1 MPDHRFRL
9 FATLLLLSALLAAPS
24 AAATEDQIRAIL
36 ADRIERAKR
45 SVGIVVGLVDAD
57 GTTVVGHG
65 RRGLDDPLP
74 PDGDTVFEI
83 GSVSKVFTAILLAD
97 MDGSA
102 EVEIEARAASY
113 LPDSVDMPGD
123 LGDPITLYHLTT
135 HTSGL
140 PRMPD
145 NFAPADPN
153 NPYADYSVQRMYDYL
168 SAHELAR
175 APGETVEYSN
185 LAVGLLGHI
194 LAEVSGLDYE
204 SLVKERITG
213 PLEMSDTAITLST
226 DMRARLAAGHSFG
239 LVPTASLVPAANWD
253 IPTLA
258 GAGALR
264 STVNDLLRLVAANLG
279 LTATELAPAMAI
291 THEPRENIGP
301 DGMQVGLGWLNTTQ
315 HGLTITW
322 HNGETGGYH
331 SFVGFDKKS
340 GKGVVVLSN
349 AQSSIDDIGFHLLDS
364 RFELAAV
371 EPVLTTSTVPD
382 SPAGRALT
390 RWVQVTRGSNQEV
403 ARRHYEEAFHESFQ
417 TAVPL
422 EAYMG
427 FRNEVSAGLSSVEMN
442 HFVSRDDHDLSAYVE
457 SDGAWFAIHLQVR
470 PEEPYEIVGLVVH
483 PIDDPPV
490 KPDRQ
495 GQ

>member
-1 MPDHRFRL
+1 MTDHLLRI
-9 FATLLLLSALLAAPS
+9 FAAVLVPSALLTVPS
-24 AAATEDQIRAIL
+24 DAATEDEIRAIL
-36 ADRIERAKR
+36 ADRIERAER

-65 RRGLDDPLP
+65 RRGLGDPLP

-97 MDGSA
+97 MAGSA
-102 EVEIEARAASY
+102 EVEIQAPAASY
-113 LPDSVDMPGD
+113 LPDSVDMPGEI
-123 LGDPITLYHLTT
+123 GNPITLYHLST

-140 PRMPD
+140 PRIPD
-145 NFAPADPN
+145 NCAPADLN
-153 NPYADYSVQRMYDYL
+153 NPYADYSVECLYDYL

-175 APGETVEYSN
+175 APGEAVEYSN

-204 SLVKERITG
+204 SLIKERIAG
-213 PLEMSDTAITLST
+213 PLEMSDTAITLSR

-239 LVPTASLVPAANWD
+239 LSPGARLVPAANWD

-258 GAGALR
+258 GAGGLR
-264 STVNDLLRLVAANLG
+264 STVNDLLRFVAANLG
-279 LTATELAPAMAI
+279 LTATEIATAMEY

-301 DGMQVGLGWLNTTQ
+301 EGMQLGLGWINTTQ

-331 SFVGFDKKS
+331 SFVGLDKKR

-349 AQSSIDDIGFHLLDS
+349 AHSPIDDIGFHLLDS
-364 RFELAAV
+364 RFELAAL
-371 EPVLTTSTVPD
+371 EPIQTTSTVPD

-390 RWVQVTRGSNQEV
+390 RWVEVTRGSDQGM

-417 TAVPL
+417 AAVQL

-427 FRNEVSAGLSSVEMN
+427 FRNEASALLSSVEVN
-442 HFVSRDDHDLSAYVE
+442 HFVARDDHDLSAFVE
-457 SDGAWFAIHLQVR
+457 IDGDWFALHLQVR

-495 GQ
+495 G